1 MATIYIG
8 WWSTETEL
16 TRHPLWRPSRRK
28 RVDPRELWKALQ
40 TVEDETGA
48 RVMAIAH
55 NGNLS
60 NGMMFPSTTVD
71 GEKITAATPKPSAV
85 GADL

>member
-1 MATIYIG
+1 
-8 WWSTETEL
+8 
-16 TRHPLWRPSRRK
+16 
-28 RVDPRELWKALQ
+28 
-40 TVEDETGA
+40 
-48 RVMAIAH
+48 MAIAH

-71 GEKITAATPKPSAV
+71 GEKITRGYAETQSAV

>member
-1 MATIYIG
+1 MAPFT
-8 WWSTETEL
+8 SQES
-16 TRHPLWRPSRRK
+16 P
-28 RVDPRELWKALQ
+28 DPRELWKALQ
-40 TVEDETGA
+40 AVEDETGA

-71 GEKITAATPKPSAV
+71 GEKSLAGMPKPERGGSPSMKCRK
-85 GADL
+85 